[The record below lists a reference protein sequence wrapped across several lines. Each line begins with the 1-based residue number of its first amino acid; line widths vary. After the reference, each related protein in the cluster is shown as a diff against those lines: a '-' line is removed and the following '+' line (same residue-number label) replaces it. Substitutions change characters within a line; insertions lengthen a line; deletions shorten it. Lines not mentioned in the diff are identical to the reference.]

1 MNNQLMNLGLT
12 ERDGK
17 AVVSSRD
24 IARVF
29 EKEHRRVLQ
38 DIRTIAENDPV
49 WGLHNFVQSY
59 YTNEQNKSQPEYLI
73 TRDGFTLLVMGYTGE
88 RAMRFKKAYIAAFN
102 EMESRFA
109 PRNYKEA
116 LLALVAAEEK
126 KEALAVQNKVLQLTA
141 DKYEGQT
148 DTVGL
153 YKAGEIAKELGI
165 SAKRLNDFL
174 HNCRVQ
180 YRPNGS
186 NTWQL
191 YTDYAKDHIAATQLV
206 RLENG
211 YDMPMLLWTPKG
223 RDFIFDL
230 AEREMPTWYA

>member
-17 AVVSSRD
+17 AVVSSRH

-126 KEALAVQNKVLQLTA
+126 KEVLEAQNKVLQLTA

-153 YKAGEIAKELGI
+153 YKAGEIAKEDHDHA
-165 SAKRLNDFL
+165 SPHSR
-174 HNCRVQ
+174 
-180 YRPNGS
+180 RPTQS
-186 NTWQL
+186 R
-191 YTDYAKDHIAATQLV
+191 TQLV
-206 RLENG
+206 LG
-211 YDMPMLLWTPKG
+211 
-223 RDFIFDL
+223 
-230 AEREMPTWYA
+230 AS